1 MVVFIPKKKEMK
13 ELVKKINVFFLN
25 FFIYFSGDTMD
36 DINAALKRH
45 KQRCHQDVSKEKK
58 SKISQECRKIL
69 ISIMFIV
76 GSVIYIKLGE
86 NNLANYKKYIFE
98 NNLMFTKIN
107 NWYTKNFGNIL
118 PTVSTPS
125 EVNVSKTDNISAKEK
140 YQDGYKIVDVSGPI
154 TSIASGLL
162 VFMGEKE
169 NYGNTLIIQGVDGT
183 DIWYGNISDVNLKLY
198 DYVEA
203 GSILGN
209 ASENYYYLIFQ
220 KEGNYLTYED
230 YQKSMQA

>member
-1 MVVFIPKKKEMK
+1 MFILKKKEMR
-13 ELVKKINVFFLN
+13 ELVKKINVFFFH

-36 DINAALKRH
+36 DISSVLKRH

-58 SKISQECRKIL
+58 SKISQEFSKIL
-69 ISIMFIV
+69 ISIIFIL
-76 GSVIYIKLGE
+76 GSIIYIKLDD
-86 NNLANYKKYIFE
+86 NNLGNYKKYIFE

-125 EVNVSKTDNISAKEK
+125 EVNVSKTDNISPREK
-140 YQDGYKIVDVSGPI
+140 YYDGYKINDASGPV
-154 TSIASGLL
+154 TSLASGLL

-183 DIWYGNISDVNLKLY
+183 DIWYGNIGDVNLKLY

-203 GSILGN
+203 GFILGN
-209 ASENYYYLIFQ
+209 PKDDYYYLVLQ
-220 KEGNYLTYED
+220 KEGNYVSYED